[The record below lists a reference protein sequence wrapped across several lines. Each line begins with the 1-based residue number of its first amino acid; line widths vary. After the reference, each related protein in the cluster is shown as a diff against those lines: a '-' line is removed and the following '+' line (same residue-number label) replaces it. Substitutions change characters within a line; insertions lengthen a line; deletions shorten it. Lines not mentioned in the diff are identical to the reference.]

1 MAGAASEG
9 RLEKVGIESKVF
21 EDAGAKIHE
30 GIPELS
36 QGTPWNSCIPGAKNF
51 TKHWRDGGTRA
62 FRWFF
67 RIFHGLDAEF
77 SALEDCSPV
86 GQLVPHGTPFH
97 QILRTAFRWLQNP
110 SKSQRQESAHIS
122 SQSYFHHDISKDIT
136 FIVKTPQVPQLPS
149 PLPGLKKR

>member
-36 QGTPWNSCIPGAKNF
+36 RGTPWNSCIPGAKNF

-62 FRWFF
+62 FRWVFQDLSWF
-67 RIFHGLDAEF
+67 RCRILSSRGLFPCGSAGTPWYPIPPDPENCIPMAKSKMPKIPASRISPSLLNHISIMFHIFH
-77 SALEDCSPV
+77 
-86 GQLVPHGTPFH
+86 
-97 QILRTAFRWLQNP
+97 
-110 SKSQRQESAHIS
+110 SKNTTS
-122 SQSYFHHDISKDIT
+122 
-136 FIVKTPQVPQLPS
+136 L
-149 PLPGLKKR
+149 